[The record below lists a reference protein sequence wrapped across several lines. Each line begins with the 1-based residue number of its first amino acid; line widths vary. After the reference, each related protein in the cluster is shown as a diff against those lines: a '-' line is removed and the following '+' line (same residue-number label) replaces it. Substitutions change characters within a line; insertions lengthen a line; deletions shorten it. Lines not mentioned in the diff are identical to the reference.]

1 MANIAIVEDQK
12 SVREY
17 LKAILAEHHQVSAFE
32 SADGLY
38 QFLDTSTV
46 GPVQLVLTDLNLE
59 ESDGK
64 AVVLEMNRRDI
75 PTIVITGEQSF
86 EKESEVLAVGAF
98 DYIRKPVNADIL
110 LHRVNLHLR
119 LREEQHRVEQTQ
131 EQLIQ
136 SEKLAALGQL
146 AAGVAH
152 EINNPIG
159 FVTSNANLVSKYVTK
174 LNDAMNQ
181 FETDS
186 AAELSGEALLLFTRW
201 KATSKIEKILNDLTE
216 LSQESIEGL
225 DRVKE
230 IVKDLKEYAH
240 TGEIKFEPADIN
252 KQLTSTVNL
261 LRNEIKYKAEVSM
274 NLSDIPPVPCIVS
287 QINQVFVNII
297 VNACH
302 AIPEFG
308 NLTISSET
316 DGDFVL
322 VNITDDGTGMP
333 KEIIR
338 KIFDP
343 FFTTK
348 EVGKGTGIGLA
359 ITKSIIDR
367 HSGKLDVRSAEGVG
381 TTFSIRLPIEQTG
394 SPES

>member
-1 MANIAIVEDQK
+1 MANIAIVEDQT

-17 LKAILAEHHQVSAFE
+17 LKAILEEHHEVHAFDSAG
-32 SADGLY
+32 ALY
-38 QFLDTSTV
+38 QFIESAEDET
-46 GPVQLVLTDLNLE
+46 PQLVLTDLNLDGA
-59 ESDGK
+59 DGK
-64 AVVLEMNRRDI
+64 SIVLEMNKRDI
-75 PTIVITGEQSF
+75 PTIVLTGEQSF
-86 EKESEVLAVGAF
+86 EKESEVLAIGAF

-119 LREEQHRVEQTQ
+119 LREEQNRVEQTQ

-159 FVTSNANLVSKYVTK
+159 FVTSNANLVSKYVSK
-174 LNDAMNQ
+174 LNDALNQ

-201 KATSKIEKILNDLTE
+201 KATSKIEKILTDLTE

-225 DRVKE
+225 NRVKE

-240 TGEIKFEPADIN
+240 TGEVKFEPADLN

-261 LRNEIKYKAEVSM
+261 LRNEIKYKAEVTM
-274 NLSDIPPVPCIVS
+274 NLGDIPPVPCIVS

-302 AIPEFG
+302 AIPDFG
-308 NLTISSET
+308 NLTISSER
-316 DGDFVL
+316 DKESVL
-322 VNITDDGTGMP
+322 IKITDDGTGMP
-333 KEIIR
+333 KDIIR

-348 EVGKGTGIGLA
+348 PVGKGTGIGLA
-359 ITKSIIDR
+359 ITKSIVER
-367 HSGKLDVRSAEGVG
+367 HSGKLDVMSEEGVG
-381 TTFSIRLPIEQTG
+381 TTFLIRLPLKQVSEA
-394 SPES
+394 